1 MQIEANRTNYTPKL
15 SLDVRPKIVYNI
27 ECLCSSVPQFPLKG
41 SYSKKYDWHV
51 MGPYPFATS
60 ASAALWSFLAQLTY
74 HVQITAKKGF

>member
-1 MQIEANRTNYTPKL
+1 MQIEANRTNYTPKF

-60 ASAALWSFLAQLTY
+60 ASAAL
-74 HVQITAKKGF
+74 